1 MLKPAPSMSID
12 LFFLQINMTQENH
25 RSPIRWVP
33 SLYLAEGLPYFAV
46 ALVAG
51 LMYKSLG
58 VSNDEIAYWTGMIG
72 FAWVFKPLW
81 SPFLEAA
88 SNKKFLVIAFQLIG
102 GVCLGLVALS
112 MQLPNYFAVS
122 IALLGLVAIASATHD
137 IAADGLYIASLNNKQ
152 QAAYAGWQGAFY
164 NAAKFISL
172 GGLVILA
179 GHLEK
184 SMPPA
189 QAWAVV
195 FGLLGFMLIAIALYH
210 SWSLPKVQSNVKQES
225 MSSVFNTSLDVIKD
239 FFTKPGIWLAIAF
252 ILLFRAGEGQIQT
265 IGPLFLKEL
274 RANGGLGLSN
284 EQLGIVYGTAGTIA
298 FIGGSIMGGYFA
310 AWLGLRR
317 ALPWL
322 IIAMNLPNAVFFY
335 LSTALPE
342 NISIIGAAL
351 SIEMFGYGFGF
362 VGLILFMMQ
371 VVAVGKYQTAHYALA
386 TGVMQLGL
394 VIPKMISGKVQT
406 ALGYEKFF
414 IWVLISAIPVLL
426 LCRFLKIKDQEKSAG
441 PEKND
446 LAQQL

>member
-1 MLKPAPSMSID
+1 
-12 LFFLQINMTQENH
+12 MTQENQ
-25 RSPIRWVP
+25 RSPISWVP
-33 SLYLAEGLPYFAV
+33 TLYLAEGLPYFAV

-88 SNKKFLVIAFQLIG
+88 RNKKFLVIAFQLIG
-102 GVCLGLVALS
+102 GVSLGLVALS
-112 MQLPNYFAVS
+112 MQLPNYFAIS

-137 IAADGLYIASLNNKQ
+137 IAADGLYIASLSNKQ

-189 QAWAVV
+189 QAWAIV
-195 FGLLGFMLIAIALYH
+195 FGLLGALLIAIAIYH
-210 SWSLPKVQSNVKQES
+210 SWSLPKVQSSTPQES

-284 EQLGIVYGTAGTIA
+284 EQVGVVYGTAGTIA
-298 FIGGSIMGGYFA
+298 FIGGSILGGYFS

-322 IIAMNLPNAVFFY
+322 IIAMNLPNLVFFY
-335 LSTALPE
+335 LSTTLPD
-342 NISIIGAAL
+342 NLTIVGAAL

-406 ALGYEKFF
+406 ALGYQQFF

-426 LCRFLKIKDQEKSAG
+426 LCRFLKIKDQEKTPTA
-441 PEKND
+441 
-446 LAQQL
+446 